1 MTERMLDP
9 VALADRLGEMTDE
22 GLREAEEA
30 FRLAADGCQIRLGD
44 LPWLN
49 IGGAVADRDHF
60 VQFSNDTRV
69 IPWLIAHAIR
79 KYLAVGASLLDE
91 LQRLSDLVEEALAR
105 TDEIDGLEELWRH
118 DVSDLDFS
126 NEKEGSDDDDD

>member
-1 MTERMLDP
+1 MLDP

-22 GLREAEEA
+22 GLCEVEVV

-44 LPWLN
+44 LLWLN

-79 KYLAVGASLLDE
+79 KHLAVGASLLDE
-91 LQRLSDLVEEALAR
+91 LEHLSDLIEEALAR
-105 TDEIDGLEELWRH
+105 TDEIARLEELWRY
-118 DVSDLDFS
+118 DVSDFS
-126 NEKEGSDDDDD
+126 DEKEGADEHDDGK

>member
-9 VALADRLGEMTDE
+9 VALADRLEGMTDE
-22 GLREAEEA
+22 GLREIEEA
-30 FRLAADGCQIRLGD
+30 FRLAAYGCQIRLGD

-49 IGGAVADRDHF
+49 IGEAVADRDHF

-79 KYLAVGASLLDE
+79 RPLAVGASLLDE
-91 LQRLSDLVEEALAR
+91 LQRLSDLVEEALAK
-105 TDEIDGLEELWRH
+105 TDEIARLEELWRH
-118 DVSDLDFS
+118 DVSDFS
-126 NEKEGSDDDDD
+126 NEKGSHEHDD